1 MASQTTESTDSI
13 QLQKRHNHAETA
25 RALEDGPEDDGK
37 LVGLREYLSPSEL
50 SMMTDNGT

>member
-13 QLQKRHNHAETA
+13 HLQKRHNRADAA

-37 LVGLREYLSPSEL
+37 LVGLREYVSPSEL